1 MDLFE
6 VRSDGNEQLL
16 AAGLTPGEVDE
27 FLDWWRYT
35 KPMGP
40 SVKIIVREDSGN
52 VIGLSTAGTDVRDQ
66 THSESIAARSDTAVR
81 QNDFGRLL
89 TSLIRP

>member
-16 AAGLTPGEVDE
+16 AGGLTPGEVDE

-35 KPMGP
+35 KPLGP
-40 SVKIIVREDSGN
+40 SVKIMVREDSGN
-52 VIGLSTAGTDVRDQ
+52 AIGLSTAGMDAETMPPMRDQ
-66 THSESIAARSDTAVR
+66 TESGAVR
-81 QNDFGRLL
+81 ENDFGRLL
-89 TSLIRP
+89 TSLIQP